1 MLPFPCR
8 NSLASKINASI
19 PVMSDTAPKE
29 ESKPKCVTGWV
40 FGGMS
45 FIPMIGVLFGIVAI
59 ILGAIKRR
67 KGPIFLGIGGIF
79 FTVFIYGN
87 LFYWGAVATT
97 GPYAELKVPLT
108 KQLMETDA
116 GQIALYKNQHGVLP
130 ATLDEVASST
140 SETAMFALTDAWMNE
155 FKYVP
160 QKDGH
165 FQLVS
170 AGPDKAFGTS
180 DDIQETF

>member
-1 MLPFPCR
+1 
-8 NSLASKINASI
+8 
-19 PVMSDTAPKE
+19 MSDTA
-29 ESKPKCVTGWV
+29 SKDASKQKTVAGWI

-45 FIPMIGVLFGIVAI
+45 FIPLFGVLFGIIAMV
-59 ILGAIKRR
+59 LGTVKRR
-67 KGPIFLGIGGIF
+67 KGPIFLGIGGIL

-87 LFYWGAVATT
+87 LYYWGVVATT

-116 GQIALYKNQHGVLP
+116 GQIALFKNQHGALP

-140 SETAMFALTDAWMNE
+140 LETVMFSMTDAWINK

-170 AGPDKAFGTS
+170 AGPDKVFTTS